1 MDCEAKRAAPARE
14 LIAGWSAVATATL
27 AVLAWAACCVLPIAL
42 SLAGISIAGT
52 ALIAGQRTWLTLL
65 ALPVLAAGWWMV
77 WRRRR
82 ACRADRSCPA
92 PSRLSINLLVAA
104 SVLTLLAL
112 VWEPMIEPFLISVL
126 NGARG

>member
-1 MDCEAKRAAPARE
+1 M
-14 LIAGWSAVATATL
+14 ATATL